1 MKQKLSSILFV
12 VSEFWAVITSIIF
25 VIFIASSALTRQEL
39 MAQRIDK
46 LEGIRADI
54 NTIKIKV
61 ERIDATLEQINKGK

>member
-1 MKQKLSSILFV
+1 MKQKLSSVMFLI
-12 VSEFWAVITSIIF
+12 SEFWAVITSIIF

-46 LEGIRADI
+46 LEGIRDDI
-54 NTIKIKV
+54 STIKIKV

>member
-1 MKQKLSSILFV
+1 MKQKLSTILFV
-12 VSEFWAVITSIIF
+12 ISEFWAVITSIIF

-46 LEGIRADI
+46 LENIRDDI

>member
-1 MKQKLSSILFV
+1 MKQKLSNIMFLI
-12 VSEFWAVITSIIF
+12 SEFWAVITSIIF

-46 LEGIRADI
+46 LEGIRDDI
-54 NTIKIKV
+54 STIKIKV

>member
-1 MKQKLSSILFV
+1 MKQKLSTILFV
-12 VSEFWAVITSIIF
+12 ISDFWAVITSIIF

-46 LEGIRADI
+46 LEGIREDI

>member
-1 MKQKLSSILFV
+1 MFI
-12 VSEFWAVITSIIF
+12 VSEFWAVITSIVF

-46 LEGIRADI
+46 LEGIKEDI

>member
-1 MKQKLSSILFV
+1 MKQKLSNIAYIIT
-12 VSEFWAVITSIIF
+12 EFWAIITSVIF
-25 VIFIASSALTRQEL
+25 VIFIAGSALTRQEL

-46 LEGIRADI
+46 LEGIREDI

>member
-12 VSEFWAVITSIIF
+12 ISEFWAVITSIIF

-46 LEGIRADI
+46 LEGMSSDI
-54 NTIKIKV
+54 NKILIKV
-61 ERIDATLEQINKGK
+61 ERIDATVEQINKGK

>member
-1 MKQKLSSILFV
+1 MFLI
-12 VSEFWAVITSIIF
+12 SEFWAVITSIIF

-46 LEGIRADI
+46 LEGIRDDI
-54 NTIKIKV
+54 STIKIKV

>member
-1 MKQKLSSILFV
+1 MKQKLSSIMFI

-46 LEGIRADI
+46 LEGIRDDI

>member
-46 LEGIRADI
+46 LEGIRDDI